1 MIRWKLCYF
10 LFLFL
15 LILKV
20 ETQKKESCHDKI
32 LSVAINLCSYI
43 INLTK
48 KPNNKRTTVIIA
60 IRKVRAAFGEIKS
73 AAALFIQTP
82 FFLTRYKVKADA
94 DVRKTQRVSRLRCVC
109 GTLLT
114 LPPQF
119 VYMRGKKNTQK
130 LLLSRTDPQLSPIAL
145 RLQSD
150 ASHTSVSAPF
160 KVKIWS

>member
-1 MIRWKLCYF
+1 MIRLCYF

-60 IRKVRAAFGEIKS
+60 IRKVRAAFGENKS

-94 DVRKTQRVSRLRCVC
+94 DVRKTQRVRRLRCVC

-119 VYMRGKKNTQK
+119 VYMEREEKHPETITEPNGP
-130 LLLSRTDPQLSPIAL
+130 SA
-145 RLQSD
+145 QSD
-150 ASHTSVSAPF
+150 R
-160 KVKIWS
+160 VKTPV